1 MRAGLAALVITLSL
15 AGCAAKE
22 EKWVSTR
29 DSAQQLKSALYW
41 CTLQRREKF
50 HKMHPGT
57 TGRATKVVVDETCM
71 KQRGWRRGR

>member
-1 MRAGLAALVITLSL
+1 MRAGLAALVIALIL
-15 AGCAAKE
+15 AGCAAKD

-41 CTLQRREKF
+41 CTQQRREKF

-57 TGRATKVVVDETCM
+57 AGREKKVVVGEACM
-71 KQRGWRRGR
+71 KERGWRRGR